1 MNLVHHCLN
10 SRELTDNM
18 KLMVLV
24 QQERTLRLVL
34 AAADVSAEECLDEQV
49 PECAACYR
57 DLIVE
62 LASNCASSLNTLY
75 KSPEVA
81 REITQDELAWTLEQQ
96 RESALGHS

>member
-10 SRELTDNM
+10 SGELTDNIP
-18 KLMVLV
+18 LLVLV

-34 AAADVSAEECLDEQV
+34 AAADASAEECLDEQV

-62 LASNCASSLNTLY
+62 LASNCASSLMTLY
-75 KSPEVA
+75 SSPEA
-81 REITQDELAWTLEQQ
+81 AKRITQDDLKSTLERQRELA
-96 RESALGHS
+96 LGQS